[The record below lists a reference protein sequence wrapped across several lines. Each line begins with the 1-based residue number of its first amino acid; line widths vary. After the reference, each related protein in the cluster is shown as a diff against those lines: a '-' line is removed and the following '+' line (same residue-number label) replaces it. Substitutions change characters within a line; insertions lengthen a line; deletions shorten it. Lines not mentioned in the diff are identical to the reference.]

1 MSPVPLHQCNNSWQP
16 QPKLCR
22 PFRGPSQANVKKDCT
37 KILVE
42 SPANAGTT
50 ESASSLA
57 VTNELQSI
65 PDSLKPENVENGES
79 KIQCPGLRQLIIS
92 RIRNG
97 IDGPELEVFSNV
109 SEEDYMYVLEVIGSD
124 CKVVRRPSY
133 IPRLQKLIA
142 ILPSP
147 IHEAIL
153 VPLRTAMGIAINSL
167 TIPEDF
173 DVFLPIHMARM
184 VDAPA
189 TSDLP
194 NGKYRL
200 GIPDLVLMLQT
211 RDDDILPLWPFEV
224 SVSETSESAVE
235 RLQTYGDRNE
245 NVIAATHISIV
256 EGQKHIPPTY
266 EWGLQKELDQR
277 GVQLKDLARSED
289 GRVTSFS
296 HTWFHPTTI
305 TITTWIRSPNK
316 RLDLNVHHG
325 ANYATAVLYPCRD
338 DQGLEKVQRIFR
350 RTLERVRDKV
360 VSHLQTEHAQD
371 QALLPSLEVVR
382 NWSPPSQLLDWK
394 QCHRN
399 LRGATKQTGF
409 DRYRS
414 WHSKFLKHVADE
426 EEESVP
432 STGTSKRA
440 KRG

>member
-1 MSPVPLHQCNNSWQP
+1 MFW
-16 QPKLCR
+16 KLSDLIAKLFAGESFR
-22 PFRGPSQANVKKDCT
+22 PFQIEAD
-37 KILVE
+37 
-42 SPANAGTT
+42 
-50 ESASSLA
+50 LA
-57 VTNELQSI
+57 F
-65 PDSLKPENVENGES
+65 
-79 KIQCPGLRQLIIS
+79 C
-92 RIRNG
+92 
-97 IDGPELEVFSNV
+97 F
-109 SEEDYMYVLEVIGSD
+109 
-124 CKVVRRPSY
+124 RPSY

-235 RLQTYGDRNE
+235 RLQTYGNRNE

-296 HTWFHPTTI
+296 HTWFHPTTV

-325 ANYATAVLYPCRD
+325 ANYATAV
-338 DQGLEKVQRIFR
+338 
-350 RTLERVRDKV
+350 
-360 VSHLQTEHAQD
+360 
-371 QALLPSLEVVR
+371 R
-382 NWSPPSQLLDWK
+382 NP
-394 QCHRN
+394 
-399 LRGATKQTGF
+399 F
-409 DRYRS
+409 DS
-414 WHSKFLKHVADE
+414 SNINADY
-426 EEESVP
+426 SN
-432 STGTSKRA
+432 
-440 KRG
+440 